1 VRALRAD
8 RNPGAALLAL
18 DDYQRRYP
26 GGRLAIEAAVLRI
39 DALTEGNRSGEALA
53 MLDRLDLA
61 RLPGGLDRHAQRGE
75 LRARAGRWAEA
86 RADFDWVLAHAS
98 GVERTLL
105 ERALWGRAQCF
116 QREGHRAF
124 ARSDASVYLQRF
136 PGGRF
141 ASQAEQLLKPTAP

>member
-8 RNPGAALLAL
+8 KDPRAALRAL
-18 DDYQRRYP
+18 DDYRRRYP

-39 DALTEGNRSGEALA
+39 DALTEANRSGEALG
-53 MLDRLDLA
+53 MLDRLELT
-61 RLPGGLDRHAQRGE
+61 RLPGGLARHAQRGE

-98 GVERTLL
+98 EAERTLL

-116 QREGHRAF
+116 QREGLHAF

-141 ASQAEQLLKPTAP
+141 ASQAEQLLKPTSP